1 LRYIIDTHVLLW
13 WLSGNNLKL
22 SKKVREILKAKKAP
36 VHLSDISLWE
46 ISMLHSL
53 KRISLDRPL
62 SEWLS
67 LATSPPTIQLE
78 RITPSIAS
86 MVSELPLSFTHDPA
100 DRIIVAT
107 AKYLNA
113 TLITADNMI
122 HRSKLVSVMKP

>member
-1 LRYIIDTHVLLW
+1 
-13 WLSGNNLKL
+13 L